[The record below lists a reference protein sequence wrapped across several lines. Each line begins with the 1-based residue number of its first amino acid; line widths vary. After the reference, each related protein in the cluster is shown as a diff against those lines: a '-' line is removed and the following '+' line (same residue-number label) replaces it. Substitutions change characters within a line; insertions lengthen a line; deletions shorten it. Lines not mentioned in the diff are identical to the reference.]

1 MCRDRWG
8 SNDATVACKQLGYYG
23 YINYYTYAYYG
34 WGSGSIWLNNLNCRG
49 NEISLFSCPG
59 NKTGIHNCGH
69 YEDVGVRCYCK
80 YLINFFLV
88 SLMMPTLH
96 LISARDTSSCT
107 NGTVKLWSAY
117 SSTPDDEGIVLI
129 CRNGVWYPI
138 YQYLSC
144 RNVAEIFCSVNSLKL
159 ECESVLYLIL

>member
-23 YINYYTYAYYG
+23 YINYYSYAYYG
-34 WGSGSIWLNNLNCRG
+34 AGSGSIWLNNLNCQG

-59 NKTGIHNCGH
+59 NKTGIHNCNH

-129 CRNGVWYPI
+129 CRNNTWYPLH
-138 YQYLSC
+138 QYSTC
-144 RNVAEIFCSVNSLKL
+144 RVAEIACNVNSLRLK
-159 ECESVLYLIL
+159 CESLL